1 MKKTLLMV
9 IGCLFICYNVSFAG
23 LADKRVVSDGSS
35 AMAFSLSAGQK
46 GTRIT
51 QIIVHTSPA
60 VTAAESITCQLNS
73 SKGSGYDGGQISSGS
88 MAGVA
93 DWIKNFGDQG
103 GYIIHPG
110 DSFDCSFTN
119 TNTVHWYLTV
129 SYVEE

>member
-1 MKKTLLMV
+1 MKKIFFTIGLL
-9 IGCLFICYNVSFAG
+9 LFSYNIAIAG
-23 LADKRVVSDGSS
+23 LADKMAVSTGSA

-51 QIIVHTSPA
+51 QIIVHTTPA

-88 MAGVA
+88 MAGEN
-93 DWIKNFGDQG
+93 DWIRNFGDVG

-119 TNTVHWYLTV
+119 TDTVTWNITV